1 MSLRQAL
8 PIVIGVLF
16 LTVMLMVQLP
26 LIGLLGPLAGC
37 IVSFGRWHRAPLFE
51 AAVPGVTMTL
61 ARWRKRSTWT
71 RSSLIGSDSASID
84 DLPAALSGLELLDVA
99 DTFLAR
105 QRSVGVVADRRA
117 GSLSVILA
125 VRGSGFPVAS
135 LAEQDALVG
144 VWGSALA
151 PLARARCLVSRVT
164 WQEWTHPVG
173 MGRHRQF
180 LESVRAGQ
188 AGTSAVG
195 DYEQLLVEQSPF
207 TIAHEVLLT
216 ITADLRRVRARRGVG
231 VEQLAVDGLI
241 DEVRQLAAR
250 LETAGLSVPGPLSP
264 AEIAEAVRS
273 RSDPTPA
280 LVPLSAESSL
290 AVATRR
296 HAHQWGPMAVEQDW
310 LHVRVDG
317 STHRSYFVASW
328 PMLPVRADWMGP
340 LLTVDGATRT
350 VTIVMEPVALTAAAQ
365 DANRQLTSIEADQ
378 QQKER
383 HGFRLTARERRRHD
397 DVEARE
403 HELAEGHP
411 LFRHV
416 GLVTVT
422 APNLDLLED
431 AAATVEQ
438 AAAQSMLDLR
448 PLAARQSEG
457 WVASLPLGRSVRR
470 GKW

>member
-51 AAVPGVTMTL
+51 AAVPGVVMTW

-71 RSSLIGSDSASID
+71 RSSLTGSNGESID
-84 DLPAALSGLELLDVA
+84 DLPAAMSGLQLFEVA
-99 DTFLAR
+99 DTFLA
-105 QRSVGVVADRRA
+105 QERSIGVVADRRA
-117 GSLSVILA
+117 GTLSVVLA

-135 LAEQDALVG
+135 LSEQDALVG
-144 VWGSALA
+144 VWGNALA
-151 PLARARCLVSRVT
+151 PLARARCLVSRLT

-173 MGRHRQF
+173 MDGHRRF
-180 LESVRAGQ
+180 LESARNGSAETTAGD
-188 AGTSAVG
+188 

-216 ITADLRRVRARRGVG
+216 VTADLRRVRARRGVG
-231 VEQLAVDGLI
+231 LEQVALDGLI

-250 LETAGLSVPGPLSP
+250 LETAGISARGLLSP
-264 AEIAEAVRS
+264 AEIAQAVRS
-273 RSDPTPA
+273 RSDPTRGLAHLP
-280 LVPLSAESSL
+280 SESSL

-296 HAHQWGPMAVEQDW
+296 HAHQWGPMAVEPDW

-317 STHRSYFVASW
+317 CAHRSYFVASW

-340 LLTVDGATRT
+340 LLTVDGVTRT

-397 DVEARE
+397 DVESRE

-422 APNLDLLED
+422 APNLDLLDE

-448 PLAARQSEG
+448 PLAARQAEG
-457 WVASLPLGRSVRR
+457 WVASLPLARSVRQ

>member
-8 PIVIGVLF
+8 PIVLGVLF
-16 LTVMLMVQLP
+16 LTVMLMVPLP

-51 AAVPGVTMTL
+51 AAVPGVTMTW

-117 GSLSVILA
+117 GSLSVVLA

-144 VWGSALA
+144 VWGNALA

-173 MGRHRQF
+173 MGGHRQF
-180 LESVRAGQ
+180 LESVRAGR
-188 AGTSAVG
+188 AETSAVC

-216 ITADLRRVRARRGVG
+216 ITADLRRVRARSGVG
-231 VEQLAVDGLI
+231 VEQVAVDGLI

-250 LETAGLSVPGPLSP
+250 LETAGISVPGPLSP
-264 AEIAEAVRS
+264 EELARAVRS
-273 RSDPTPA
+273 RSDPTSA

-290 AVATRR
+290 AVAARR

-310 LHVRVDG
+310 LHVRVDR

-403 HELAEGHP
+403 RELAEGHP

-422 APNLDLLED
+422 APNLDLLDD
-431 AAATVEQ
+431 AATTVEQ

-457 WVASLPLGRSVRR
+457 WVTSLPLGRSVRQ